1 MAKSIPLNVD
11 CIVLAAGCSSRFGAT
26 KLLAKIG
33 DESMI
38 RRVLKSVGSSNVST
52 VHLVVGHDAD
62 RVQQE
67 AKNLC
72 HKVVVNS
79 EFQEGMGTSIAA
91 GIKSLSA
98 HCDAILIVL
107 GDQPLVS
114 PTQIDALIEAWLKKP
129 ELAVLSGYADA
140 SGPPSLFPRSLFH
153 KLASLRGDAGARS
166 WLEPGEFEVLEFE
179 DAQQFVDIDTQEE
192 LKDLV
197 R

>member
-11 CIVLAAGCSSRFGAT
+11 CIVLAAGCSRRFGAT
-26 KLLAKIG
+26 KLLATIG

-38 RRVLKSVGSSNVST
+38 RRVLKSVRLSKAST

-67 AKNLC
+67 ANNLC
-72 HKVVVNS
+72 HEVVVNS

-98 HCDAILIVL
+98 HCDAALIVL

-114 PTQIDALIEAWLKKP
+114 PTHIDALIEAWLKRP
-129 ELAVLSGYADA
+129 EIAVLSGYAGT
-140 SGPPSLFPRSLFH
+140 SGPPSLFPRGLFH
-153 KLASLRGDAGARS
+153 KLASLHGDAGARS
-166 WLEPGEFEVLEFE
+166 WLEPVEFEVLEFE
-179 DAQQFVDIDTQEE
+179 DAKQFVDIDTQEE

-197 R
+197 S